1 MQQATRLALAV
12 ILICGL
18 AVHGFCQGQAPRDP
32 ADALRNMFEKFAE
45 QSEQFAPGMLS
56 ELTPQQMANLERIKI
71 SPREESQFGDE
82 VLKNYEASLRT
93 QKMTLTRQGDDVKY
107 LSALVMD
114 IRPLMK
120 NAQRYPR
127 IDVVLVSSDET
138 DAYSVPGGHLVF
150 TKGLLQTA
158 QSEAELVGVISH
170 ELSHLDHGHQLL
182 ALKQSKNM
190 PQMNDARSSM
200 LWMAT
205 MFKPFRA
212 EFEAQADADAVRWML
227 AAGYDPRE
235 LSNLLARWDVR
246 QDKQAGWTKMLPN
259 FARSHPDA
267 GRRAQSVLD
276 DFKKISPKKSKQLII
291 GRQNLAKRIPSSQRK
306 LID

>member
-12 ILICGL
+12 ILIYWL
-18 AVHGFCQGQAPRDP
+18 AVPGFCQGQARRDP

-45 QSEQFAPGMLS
+45 QSDQFAPGMFS
-56 ELTPQQMANLERIKI
+56 ELTPAQMASLERIKI

-82 VLKNYEASLRT
+82 VLKNYEASLRA
-93 QKMTLTRQGDDVKY
+93 QRITLTRQGEDVKY

-127 IDVVLVSSDET
+127 IDVALVSSDET

-150 TKGLLQTA
+150 TKGLLETA
-158 QSEAELVGVISH
+158 QSEAELVGVIAH

-182 ALKQSKNM
+182 ALKQSKTM
-190 PQMNDARSSM
+190 PQMNDMRSSM

-235 LSNLLARWDVR
+235 LSNLLARWDAR
-246 QDKQAGWTKMLPN
+246 QNNQANWTNMLPN

-276 DFKKISPKKSKQLII
+276 DLKKNSPKRPKQLII
-291 GRQNLAKRIPSSQRK
+291 GRQNLAKRIPSSLRQ